1 MGEEKSNKR
10 KPKKRKRSGAYSR
23 RKGHNYELQII
34 KELTDCGYPGLVSS
48 RSESKRLDDAKID
61 IADLENVMPFYVQCK
76 KTKNTPSIQKLNE
89 EVGLKDKPLAI
100 FWAKQENREVNM
112 VTSGE
117 YVIIPKEFF
126 YTLIKN
132 DMALKELVNKLT
144 KIKEEKDGKQS

>member
-1 MGEEKSNKR
+1 
-10 KPKKRKRSGAYSR
+10 
-23 RKGHNYELQII
+23 
-34 KELTDCGYPGLVSS
+34 
-48 RSESKRLDDAKID
+48 
-61 IADLENVMPFYVQCK
+61 MPFYVQCK

-132 DMALKELVNKLT
+132 DVALKELVNKLT